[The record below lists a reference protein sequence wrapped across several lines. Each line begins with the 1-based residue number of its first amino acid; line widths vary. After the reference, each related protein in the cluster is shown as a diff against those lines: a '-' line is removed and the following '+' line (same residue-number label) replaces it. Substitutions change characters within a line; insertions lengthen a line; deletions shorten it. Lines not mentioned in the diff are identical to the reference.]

1 MSKILNIKY
10 VLYQAP
16 GSMRPRVHF
25 PGHVVASGRLVR
37 RSPTIDEGDN
47 RSIDVSMA
55 RNSTWRPVLTW
66 TR

>member
-10 VLYQAP
+10 VLYQVP

-37 RSPTIDEGDN
+37 RSPTIDDGDN
-47 RSIDVSMA
+47 RNIDTSWLMKQTGQEA
-55 RNSTWRPVLTW
+55 
-66 TR
+66 